1 MVVRHLLI
9 FTGVNI
15 PKFAIYKESHSHSPH
30 AIGGCSKMREHPPV
44 NKHNYG
50 KLSMYRRFTHQTCL
64 LSIATLVYQV
74 IQFQWMNYGY
84 EPVTK
89 TKWDD
94 PPSK

>member
-1 MVVRHLLI
+1 MPAPI
-9 FTGVNI
+9 FFYQKDIIAENFVGKKKDPPVA
-15 PKFAIYKESHSHSPH
+15 PFY
-30 AIGGCSKMREHPPV
+30 PPV